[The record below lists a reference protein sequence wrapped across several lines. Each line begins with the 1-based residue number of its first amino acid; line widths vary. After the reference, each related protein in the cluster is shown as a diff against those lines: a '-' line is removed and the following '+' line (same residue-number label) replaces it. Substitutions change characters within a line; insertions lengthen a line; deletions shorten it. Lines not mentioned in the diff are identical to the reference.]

1 MPSAEAVLLPKLFP
15 SNLVSLGQIVRN
27 ALAPNVN
34 TYTKSCGVVKDEDI
48 AKHDDP
54 EQPYKAMVSV
64 DTRGRF
70 DIGLTRLLG
79 GAFNARSANLL
90 STEAERLEHSA
101 LKDATD
107 ILRRIAGDEDA
118 RNWINDMV
126 LHKTPCYIV
135 VGLQVLCNAE
145 FQRVVL
151 KEAGGGAHVTV
162 PLEHTGQIPLHIQG
176 ELSADRFGKSTGRV
190 SGVFGIQVQKL
201 ITVLETEN
209 KSTLQG
215 DVRWQ
220 WTYQRVKGTQEEVT
234 KQLSIR
240 LEDVELDE
248 LVNLLAQDDAQ
259 DDEDGDER

>member
-1 MPSAEAVLLPKLFP
+1 
-15 SNLVSLGQIVRN
+15 
-27 ALAPNVN
+27 
-34 TYTKSCGVVKDEDI
+34 
-48 AKHDDP
+48 
-54 EQPYKAMVSV
+54 
-64 DTRGRF
+64 
-70 DIGLTRLLG
+70 
-79 GAFNARSANLL
+79 
-90 STEAERLEHSA
+90 
-101 LKDATD
+101 
-107 ILRRIAGDEDA
+107 
-118 RNWINDMV
+118 MV